1 MRRIPLVRKRQTS
14 ATTSVVFA
22 VVAAVSA
29 TAQAQPHGADSAAQ
43 VEGGLSAGAEATI
56 DCLLPSEI
64 RRYGQEQN
72 RLAPRRLVRS
82 THEECTRRNGE
93 VVVVDRQ

>member
-1 MRRIPLVRKRQTS
+1 MRRIPLVRKHQTS
-14 ATTSVVFA
+14 ATTRVLFA
-22 VVAAVSA
+22 VVAALSVA
-29 TAQAQPHGADSAAQ
+29 VQAQPHGANSAAQ
-43 VEGGLSAGAEATI
+43 AEGSPGAGAKATI

-64 RRYGQEQN
+64 RRYGQEQH

-93 VVVVDRQ
+93 VVVVERQ